1 MAFGI
6 IQYGESAS
14 NGADSPDRL
23 YKVFAQ
29 ISSNKYWQARTS
41 SRPCSALRVLRR
53 IRSNRS
59 CAFDQDLRSPIIVYN
74 SSQGL
79 ALAPVARKEPTETI
93 HIAKYPLA
101 VIHLAA

>member
-14 NGADSPDRL
+14 NGADSPDKL

-41 SRPCSALRVLRR
+41 SRPYSALRVLRR

-74 SSQGL
+74 SSKVSRSLQWREKSRTRL
-79 ALAPVARKEPTETI
+79 SMSSSTFSP
-93 HIAKYPLA
+93 
-101 VIHLAA
+101 